1 MNCNVYFLVY
11 WTITYLSTN
20 NGLSRFTKLS
30 FWQINLFMSISR
42 YLTFY
47 LLINLL
53 GLFIIISNVSIAIFF
68 IFWIYRSFYNY
79 YKYWLFIFV
88 NQIFLL
94 FVCGVLC
101 CLFFREFIFLF
112 CDIKEEKEREKRKYQ
127 YIFSRG
133 WDNIEDIGFNIMYS
147 KYL

>member
-30 FWQINLFMSISR
+30 FCQINLFMSISR

-47 LLINLL
+47 LLINLP
-53 GLFIIISNVSIAIFF
+53 GLFIIISNVSIAIILFPEYIGLSIITTNIDFSYLWTKYFCYSFVAFYVVFF
-68 IFWIYRSFYNY
+68 W
-79 YKYWLFIFV
+79 
-88 NQIFLL
+88 
-94 FVCGVLC
+94 
-101 CLFFREFIFLF
+101 EFIFLF

-133 WDNIEDIGFNIMYS
+133 WDNIEDIGFNIIYS

>member
-47 LLINLL
+47 LLINLP
-53 GLFIIISNVSIAIFF
+53 GLFIIISNVSIAIILFSEYTGLSIITTNIDFSYLWTKYFYYSFVAFYAVFF
-68 IFWIYRSFYNY
+68 SENLSSYFAI
-79 YKYWLFIFV
+79 L
-88 NQIFLL
+88 
-94 FVCGVLC
+94 
-101 CLFFREFIFLF
+101 
-112 CDIKEEKEREKRKYQ
+112 KRKK
-127 YIFSRG
+127 RERRENT
-133 WDNIEDIGFNIMYS
+133 NIYFLGAETILRI
-147 KYL
+147 